1 MKNDKQ
7 TGQKDLKPQRPGNPI
22 QTGQQHNPSRLDPQK
37 QQNQRHRD
45 KMSGQKKQK

>member
-7 TGQKDLKPQRPGNPI
+7 ARQKDLKLQRPGNPN

-37 QQNQRHRD
+37 QQAQRHSD
-45 KMSGQKKQK
+45 KLSGHKKQK